1 MNTTP
6 SKTTKKSFT
15 LNFNHI
21 ALLVKDVDR
30 SVEFYQRVFNL
41 KEIKNL
47 TGKEGIRW
55 LSLDDGGEIHLIS
68 LYDQEI
74 KLHKS
79 IHFCMATPDF
89 DSFIKNLEDQDIP
102 YTDWPGNVNQI
113 NFRADGIKQIY
124 IQDPDGYWVE
134 VNNVGE

>member
-1 MNTTP
+1 MNTSP
-6 SKTTKKSFT
+6 SDTKKSFK
-15 LNFNHI
+15 LNFDHI
-21 ALLVKDVDR
+21 ALLVKDVDQ
-30 SVEFYQRVFNL
+30 SVEFYQRVFDL

-47 TGKEGIRW
+47 TVKQGIRW
-55 LSLDDGGEIHLIS
+55 LALDDGGEIHLIS

-79 IHFCMATPDF
+79 IHFCMATPNF
-89 DSFIKNLEDQDIP
+89 DNFIKNLEELDIP

-124 IQDPDGYWVE
+124 IQDPDGYWLE